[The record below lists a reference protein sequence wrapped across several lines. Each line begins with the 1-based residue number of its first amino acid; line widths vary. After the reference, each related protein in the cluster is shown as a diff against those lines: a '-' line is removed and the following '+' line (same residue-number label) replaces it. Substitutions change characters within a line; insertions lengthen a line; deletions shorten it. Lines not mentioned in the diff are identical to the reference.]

1 MMAIRKFGRILNSC
15 WNQTFEAKTWL
26 VDKGNCFSKTEPE
39 FTLKTGSIMMFQRIL
54 AIVAATFLLAAC
66 ETASQV
72 SGDSASTSA
81 SNTASSSAASSSSS
95 APSGKTSAEKLA
107 QVGDTVNFDFDSA
120 ELTVSARSTLNRQSA
135 FLSVNPDLMIVIEGH
150 ADERGTREYNLALGE
165 RRATAVRD
173 YLVAKGINSA
183 RVRTVS
189 YGKERPAV
197 SGSDEAAWAKN
208 RRAATVLN

>member
-1 MMAIRKFGRILNSC
+1 
-15 WNQTFEAKTWL
+15 
-26 VDKGNCFSKTEPE
+26 
-39 FTLKTGSIMMFQRIL
+39 MFQRIL

-81 SNTASSSAASSSSS
+81 SNTASSSSASSS
-95 APSGKTSAEKLA
+95 AADKTPAEKLA

-135 FLSVNPDLMIVIEGH
+135 FLSLNPDLMIVIEGH

-197 SGSDEAAWAKN
+197 AGSDEAAWAKN

>member
-1 MMAIRKFGRILNSC
+1 
-15 WNQTFEAKTWL
+15 
-26 VDKGNCFSKTEPE
+26 
-39 FTLKTGSIMMFQRIL
+39 MMFQRIL

-81 SNTASSSAASSSSS
+81 SNTASSSSASSS
-95 APSGKTSAEKLA
+95 AADKTPAEKLA

-120 ELTVSARSTLNRQSA
+120 ELTVSARSTLNRQAA
-135 FLSVNPDLMIVIEGH
+135 FLSLNPDLMIVIEGH
-150 ADERGTREYNLALGE
+150 ADERGTREYNLALGD

-189 YGKERPAV
+189 FGKERPAV
-197 SGSDEAAWAKN
+197 AGSDEAAWAKN

>member
-1 MMAIRKFGRILNSC
+1 
-15 WNQTFEAKTWL
+15 
-26 VDKGNCFSKTEPE
+26 
-39 FTLKTGSIMMFQRIL
+39 MMFQRIL

-81 SNTASSSAASSSSS
+81 SNTASSSSASSS
-95 APSGKTSAEKLA
+95 AADKTPAEKLA
-107 QVGDTVNFDFDSA
+107 QVGDTVNFGFDSA
-120 ELTVSARSTLNRQSA
+120 ELTVSARSTLNRQAA
-135 FLSVNPDLMIVIEGH
+135 FLSLNPDLMIVIEGH
-150 ADERGTREYNLALGE
+150 ADERGTREYNLALGD

-197 SGSDEAAWAKN
+197 AGSDEAAWAKN

>member
-1 MMAIRKFGRILNSC
+1 M
-15 WNQTFEAKTWL
+15 
-26 VDKGNCFSKTEPE
+26 
-39 FTLKTGSIMMFQRIL
+39 
-54 AIVAATFLLAAC
+54 
-66 ETASQV
+66 
-72 SGDSASTSA
+72 
-81 SNTASSSAASSSSS
+81 
-95 APSGKTSAEKLA
+95 
-107 QVGDTVNFDFDSA
+107 NFDFDSA

-189 YGKERPAV
+189 YGKERPAIT
-197 SGSDEAAWAKN
+197 GSDDASWAKN

>member
-1 MMAIRKFGRILNSC
+1 
-15 WNQTFEAKTWL
+15 
-26 VDKGNCFSKTEPE
+26 
-39 FTLKTGSIMMFQRIL
+39 MFQRIL

-81 SNTASSSAASSSSS
+81 SNTASSSSASSASSS
-95 APSGKTSAEKLA
+95 AADKTPAEKLA
-107 QVGDTVNFDFDSA
+107 QVGDTVNFGFDSA
-120 ELTVSARSTLNRQSA
+120 ELTVSARSTLNRQAA
-135 FLSVNPDLMIVIEGH
+135 FLSLNPDLMIVIEGH
-150 ADERGTREYNLALGE
+150 ADERGTREYNLALGD
-165 RRATAVRD
+165 RRATSVRD

-197 SGSDEAAWAKN
+197 AGSDEAAWAKN

>member
-1 MMAIRKFGRILNSC
+1 
-15 WNQTFEAKTWL
+15 
-26 VDKGNCFSKTEPE
+26 
-39 FTLKTGSIMMFQRIL
+39 MMFQRIL

-81 SNTASSSAASSSSS
+81 SNTASSSSASSASSS
-95 APSGKTSAEKLA
+95 AADKTPAEKLA
-107 QVGDTVNFDFDSA
+107 QVGDTVNFGFDSA
-120 ELTVSARSTLNRQSA
+120 ELTVSARSTLNRQAA
-135 FLSVNPDLMIVIEGH
+135 FLSLNPDLMIVIEGH
-150 ADERGTREYNLALGE
+150 ADERGTREYNLALGD

-197 SGSDEAAWAKN
+197 AGSDEAAWAKN

>member
-1 MMAIRKFGRILNSC
+1 
-15 WNQTFEAKTWL
+15 
-26 VDKGNCFSKTEPE
+26 
-39 FTLKTGSIMMFQRIL
+39 MFQRIL

-81 SNTASSSAASSSSS
+81 SNTASSSSASSS
-95 APSGKTSAEKLA
+95 AAKADKGLAEKLA

-135 FLSVNPDLMIVIEGH
+135 FLSVNPALMIVIEGH
-150 ADERGTREYNLALGE
+150 ADERGTREYNLALGD

-173 YLVAKGINSA
+173 YLVAKGINPA

-189 YGKERPAV
+189 YGKERPAA
-197 SGSDEAAWAKN
+197 SGSDEGAWAKN
-208 RRAATVLN
+208 RRAATTLN

>member
-1 MMAIRKFGRILNSC
+1 
-15 WNQTFEAKTWL
+15 
-26 VDKGNCFSKTEPE
+26 
-39 FTLKTGSIMMFQRIL
+39 MFQRIL

-81 SNTASSSAASSSSS
+81 SDTASSSAGTSAASTE
-95 APSGKTSAEKLA
+95 KTSAEKLA

-120 ELTVSARSTLNRQSA
+120 KLTVSARSTLNRQSA
-135 FLSVNPDLMIVIEGH
+135 FLSVNPALMIVIEGH

-173 YLVAKGINSA
+173 YLVAKGINAA

-189 YGKERPAV
+189 YGKERPAI
-197 SGSDEAAWAKN
+197 SGSDEEAWAKN
-208 RRAATVLN
+208 RRASTVLN

>member
-1 MMAIRKFGRILNSC
+1 
-15 WNQTFEAKTWL
+15 
-26 VDKGNCFSKTEPE
+26 
-39 FTLKTGSIMMFQRIL
+39 MFQRIL
-54 AIVAATFLLAAC
+54 AIVAATFILAAC

-81 SNTASSSAASSSSS
+81 SNTASSSSASSASSS
-95 APSGKTSAEKLA
+95 AAEKTPAEKLA

-120 ELTVSARSTLNRQSA
+120 ELTVSARSTLNRQAA
-135 FLSVNPDLMIVIEGH
+135 FLSLNPDLMIVIEGH
-150 ADERGTREYNLALGE
+150 ADERGTREYNLALGD

-189 YGKERPAV
+189 YGKERPAIA
-197 SGSDEAAWAKN
+197 GSDEAAWAKN